1 VTNDT
6 IARTILKFV
15 RQLDGGDTEERVL
28 EAAIARHWLN
38 REGFPT
44 PAGIKLIDEFVTMEK
59 ITRPSA

>member
-1 VTNDT
+1 MTNDT